1 MPICQ
6 NCRKSNRQC
15 KRGVRLNFIDTQI
28 QKPPYLVPPAG
39 DYQVDFQDDS
49 RDIAS
54 EYRGGL
60 GKYGAQKPE
69 EHYEIPA
76 EMSYDY
82 NQQPMGAPQMS
93 HQALPPI
100 DGILPNYA
108 NGPQPG
114 YQEENGTAYMNGAHS
129 TSNSNY
135 SDPPSSAHK
144 QPPFDHMSQTS
155 LIHQQEEGRPYLEN
169 RDEVL
174 YMQVFVEE
182 VGLWMDSM
190 DADKTFSRI
199 LPFHAL
205 RQPMLKFAFLA
216 CGARHLTLVNA
227 AYPEEKAL
235 SYYNTA
241 TQLLLRSLQNPE
253 RDSTLCATTAVILN
267 VYEIMSEKAL
277 QRMNHI
283 AGARALIKE
292 CGWNAKSKGIGGACF
307 WLNVGLEVHSCL
319 HFNWAV
325 AWEPDDWGFDMTML
339 PDNAPGNEEVWT
351 HKVLYIIAKVA
362 NFRSQIP
369 RFQEASAHAEQMR
382 LNQRIQ
388 MWMHLKDLCDRW
400 HDCIPDNMHP
410 LAYVPPY
417 ETASKSSFPE
427 VW

>member
-6 NCRKSNRQC
+6 NCRKSSRNC

-28 QKPPYLVPPAG
+28 QKPPYLVPQNH
-39 DYQVDFQDDS
+39 DYQIDFQDDS

-60 GKYGAQKPE
+60 SKYGTQKSE
-69 EHYEIPA
+69 ETFD
-76 EMSYDY
+76 MNTNMGFDY
-82 NQQPMGAPQMS
+82 NPEPMGAPQMS
-93 HQALPPI
+93 HQPLPPI

-108 NGPQPG
+108 NQVTGG
-114 YQEENGTAYMNGAHS
+114 YQEEQVFMNGGNS
-129 TSNSNY
+129 TANSNY
-135 SDPPSSAHK
+135 SDPPTTSQAQSYDQDAHNPMP
-144 QPPFDHMSQTS
+144 QVEEQGHPF
-155 LIHQQEEGRPYLEN
+155 LEN
-169 RDEVL
+169 PDEVL

-253 RDSTLCATTAVILN
+253 RDSALCATTAVILN

-325 AWEPDDWGFDMTML
+325 AWEPDDWGFDMNMM
-339 PDNAPGNEEVWT
+339 PDNSPGNEETWT

-400 HDCIPDNMHP
+400 HGCIPDNMHP
-410 LAYVPPY
+410 MAYVPPFQ
-417 ETASKSSFPE
+417 TASKSSFPE